1 MASGGDDSS
10 YAGLALED
18 ILPLSWEA
26 ADFSQSAALEH
37 ANEDTARAL
46 QAIAVYEETPRSPSD
61 DTINLSSDNARL
73 EAKLDLILSLVSRV
87 VSERM
92 GLPRSLPV
100 ILRSRS
106 LEWQADPALDIA
118 KGQTGFVSVWANTHI
133 PLPLRLPCRIDQAV
147 ERNGFQ
153 WWRARIEFLA
163 PNVGDGLDQVIF
175 RHHRRQVAIA
185 RGTIVQSARRSR

>member
-133 PLPLRLPCRIDQAV
+133 PLPLRLPCPKPHDPIFASAYG
-147 ERNGFQ
+147 NGPPSTPHGA
-153 WWRARIEFLA
+153 WGRPSEWPSSWVMIRAA
-163 PNVGDGLDQVIF
+163 C
-175 RHHRRQVAIA
+175 
-185 RGTIVQSARRSR
+185 